1 MESDR
6 ITIRLGSL
14 SEPLASA
21 CQESGR
27 SPSEEVRTR
36 LAQSLGVQTPKL
48 VPGDVRNLG
57 QHALPMAKRKKCKR

>member
-36 LAQSLGVQTPKL
+36 LAQSLGVQTPKRSEEHTSEL
-48 VPGDVRNLG
+48 
-57 QHALPMAKRKKCKR
+57 QSH